1 MILHII
7 SGMAVLATLCL
18 CSASFANDSTF
29 GEDNG
34 TIVFK
39 QQADISMD
47 KEVLLISE
55 KQVKV
60 DYVFTNH
67 SAQTLTL
74 PVAFPMPQERFGDMF
89 YDRITQF
96 RLWVNGQR
104 QSTTQRMVVL
114 LNGKTD
120 VTQQIYDLGWTL
132 DDLRYYLGQDEPV
145 LGWRPKRG
153 KPLPLAWRGE
163 PPYDPKLT
171 IHEYFTWQQT
181 FPAGQSVAISHAY
194 KPSLYTSVPYTAR
207 STIETWQKL
216 ACLDAEA
223 RTAIHRLERHIDRR
237 TDPDHTPTILWSA
250 LSYIL
255 TTGNHWRGP
264 IKDFTLILKKE
275 LPSDLIS
282 LCLDGKFTATDPVT
296 LTLHEQNFVPK
307 ANLDV
312 LFVRRDRYMK
322 SR

>member
-1 MILHII
+1 
-7 SGMAVLATLCL
+7 
-18 CSASFANDSTF
+18 
-29 GEDNG
+29 
-34 TIVFK
+34 
-39 QQADISMD
+39 MD

-282 LCLDGKFTATDPVT
+282 LCLDGKFTATDP
-296 LTLHEQNFVPK
+296 LTRHEQNFVPK
-307 ANLDV
+307 ANLDL